1 MSKSDL
7 RAQLRLRRRELSA
20 IHPDAGEQAA
30 AQLPL
35 ARLPPFAVVSGYHPL
50 GGEIDPWPTLRRL
63 ADAGARI
70 ALPVAQDRHSP
81 LTFRAYAPG
90 QPLEPDAV
98 KIPSPTQAA
107 QTLIPDLVIAPL
119 LAFDRDG
126 HRLGQ
131 GAGHYDRTLAGLRE
145 RGSVWV
151 IGLAYAGQEIERVPR
166 EPHDQP
172 LDAILTETGYH
183 VVRRALPT
191 HVGST

>member
-20 IHPDAGEQAA
+20 THADAGERAA
-30 AQLPL
+30 AHLRL
-35 ARLPPFAVVSGYHPL
+35 AELSPFAVVSGYYSL
-50 GGEIDPWPTLRRL
+50 GGEIDPWPVLKRL
-63 ADAGARI
+63 ADAGAKI
-70 ALPVAQDRHSP
+70 ALPMALDRHGP
-81 LTFRAYAPG
+81 LVFRAYTPG

-98 KIPSPTQAA
+98 KIPAPTSTAEI
-107 QTLIPDLVIAPL
+107 LVPDLVIAPL

-151 IGLAYAGQEIERVPR
+151 IGLAYAGQEIDRVPR

-183 VVRRALPT
+183 VARR
-191 HVGST
+191 